1 MQRLGGLVDEEK
13 QERAIN
19 EVFETSEIHDGPYLE
34 RGPDLIVGYNHGYR
48 HSWDCTSGIIAGEVF
63 EDNRKA
69 WSADHCVDPR
79 LVPGILFSSCAI
91 DEPDPGVDRYG
102 PTVLQLFGLPSEHY
116 MEGRPLFH
124 RDPFAT
130 RGQADGD
137 PADDAR

>member
-1 MQRLGGLVDEEK
+1 MPILIEK
-13 QERAIN
+13 QKKESLKRTN
-19 EVFETSEIHDGPYLE
+19 FSV
-34 RGPDLIVGYNHGYR
+34 V
-48 HSWDCTSGIIAGEVF
+48 
-63 EDNRKA
+63 KA

-91 DEPDPGVDRYG
+91 DEPDPGLIDMA